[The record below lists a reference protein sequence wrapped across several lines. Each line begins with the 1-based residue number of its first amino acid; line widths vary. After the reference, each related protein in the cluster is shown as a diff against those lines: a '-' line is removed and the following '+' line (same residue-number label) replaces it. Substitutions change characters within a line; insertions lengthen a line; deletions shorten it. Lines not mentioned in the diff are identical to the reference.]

1 MAIVLNLFQI
11 NNGNTRIMLSDIYLL
26 FLLLFLSP
34 LCIFACCCFL
44 LTLIRSLVSG
54 YGILVSLWLNFTF
67 LMFAGTFL
75 LRTNLFAPFHV
86 NVLFPYP
93 LKTLESLKSSVFL
106 VGIERDNWSKT
117 RWSPWIYLV
126 LVSLLLNLK
135 HRNYDTV
142 QADLMVLFNPLQPGV
157 ALLCPLKT
165 SENL

>member
-1 MAIVLNLFQI
+1 
-11 NNGNTRIMLSDIYLL
+11 MLSDIYLL

-34 LCIFACCCFL
+34 LCIFACCFFL

-67 LMFAGTFL
+67 LMFVGTFL
-75 LRTNLFAPFHV
+75 LRTNLFTPFHV

-93 LKTLESLKSSVFL
+93 LKTQESLKSSIFL

-117 RWSPWIYLV
+117 RWSPWIYLF
-126 LVSLLLNLK
+126 LVSLQLNLK

-142 QADLMVLFNPLQPGV
+142 QADLMVLFNPLQLGV

>member
-1 MAIVLNLFQI
+1 
-11 NNGNTRIMLSDIYLL
+11 MLSDIYLL

-34 LCIFACCCFL
+34 LCIFAYCFFL

-75 LRTNLFAPFHV
+75 LRTNLFNPFHV

-93 LKTLESLKSSVFL
+93 LKTLESLKSSIFL

-117 RWSPWIYLV
+117 R
-126 LVSLLLNLK
+126 
-135 HRNYDTV
+135 
-142 QADLMVLFNPLQPGV
+142 
-157 ALLCPLKT
+157 
-165 SENL
+165 